1 MAKFTKKISS
11 LVSRQFPQHIQA
23 NNPLLVE
30 FVKQYYRFL
39 DSAQITLSSV
49 SARVVT
55 LRLPLV
61 QVFDVVKIVHAR
73 LLPVS

>member
-49 SARVVT
+49 SAS
-55 LRLPLV
+55 V
-61 QVFDVVKIVHAR
+61 QIILETSTGSNVNFLA
-73 LLPVS
+73 LNLNC

>member
-23 NNPLLVE
+23 NSPLLVE

-39 DSAQITLSSV
+39 DSAQITLTSV
-49 SARVVT
+49 SASDQIILET
-55 LRLPLV
+55 STAENINFLSLELYL
-61 QVFDVVKIVHAR
+61 FYIF
-73 LLPVS
+73 